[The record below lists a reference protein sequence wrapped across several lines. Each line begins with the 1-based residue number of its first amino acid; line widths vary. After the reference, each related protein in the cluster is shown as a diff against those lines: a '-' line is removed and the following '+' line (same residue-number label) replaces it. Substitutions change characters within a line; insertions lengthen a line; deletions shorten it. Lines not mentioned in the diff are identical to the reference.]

1 MSWLGPKAKKEC
13 LSFFLVTA
21 QPQSSTK
28 PSHYCF
34 FQLKK
39 NLKAENK
46 QWSFVSVFLKL
57 FVFNLQEKCKKYED
71 LQKLFFV
78 QSLVVHQPFS
88 GIFWVWWMFCDLKV
102 VFSFCTACILHQF
115 PVFLQGL
122 RNGFLKGT
130 VIVPHLPFHISQWLL
145 SVVSFVHRWLL
156 SCYHPLKST
165 QYIVV
170 MGYFHWKQ
178 CHRNSS
184 YSATNASSRV
194 G

>member
-28 PSHYCF
+28 SSHYCF

-39 NLKAENK
+39 KFESGRQTAKLCKCI
-46 QWSFVSVFLKL
+46 SKL
-57 FVFNLQEKCKKYED
+57 FVFSLQEKCKKYED

-78 QSLVVHQPFS
+78 QSLVVHQLFS
-88 GIFWVWWMFCDLKV
+88 GIFWVWWILFCDLKV

-130 VIVPHLPFHISQWLL
+130 VIVPYLPFHISQWLL
-145 SVVSFVHRWLL
+145 SVV
-156 SCYHPLKST
+156 
-165 QYIVV
+165 
-170 MGYFHWKQ
+170 
-178 CHRNSS
+178 
-184 YSATNASSRV
+184 
-194 G
+194 